1 MCGLI
6 IMARPA
12 NGTADQYTFI
22 FSDTFTQ
29 IIGVT
34 FEIGSDTLKFTL
46 EPRKLTL
53 YIYIYI
59 YVYICIQL
67 IQIRLTSTI
76 VKWQMCNMHEH
87 KK

>member
-53 YIYIYI
+53 YIYIY
-59 YVYICIQL
+59 VYICIQL

-76 VKWQMCNMHEH
+76 VNVHEH